1 MKPKAEVDI
10 RREEDLAKY
19 INELPTCER
28 FEDRLFYISAIYNL
42 KNDLGH
48 GRLEKIYEPKQLIQE
63 KKKQGY
69 TLKQIH
75 QKCCVP
81 RGELNNP
88 QYKYRVIVGCKYGF

>member
-10 RREEDLAKY
+10 RREKDLAKY
-19 INELPTCER
+19 IDELPTCER

-42 KNDLGH
+42 KDDLGQPVTDN
-48 GRLEKIYEPKQLIQE
+48 PKELIQQ

-69 TLKQIH
+69 TLKQIYK
-75 QKCCVP
+75 KCCVP

-88 QYKYRVIVGCKYGF
+88 QYKYRVIIGCKYGF